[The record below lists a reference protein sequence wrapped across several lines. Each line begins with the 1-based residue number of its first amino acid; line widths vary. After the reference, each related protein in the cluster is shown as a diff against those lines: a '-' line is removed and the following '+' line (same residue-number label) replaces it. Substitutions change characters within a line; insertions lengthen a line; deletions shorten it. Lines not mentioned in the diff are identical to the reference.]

1 MGVRVHFP
9 VSTWLRSRKA
19 GAQRL
24 NHEETLDMYSKHLSV
39 YNPIFGQ
46 TTIKIKNFNLVSYE
60 LRIQN

>member
-9 VSTWLRSRKA
+9 VSSLLRSRKA

-24 NHEETLDMYSKHLSV
+24 NHEETLDMYSNILVS
-39 YNPIFGQ
+39 NPIFGQ